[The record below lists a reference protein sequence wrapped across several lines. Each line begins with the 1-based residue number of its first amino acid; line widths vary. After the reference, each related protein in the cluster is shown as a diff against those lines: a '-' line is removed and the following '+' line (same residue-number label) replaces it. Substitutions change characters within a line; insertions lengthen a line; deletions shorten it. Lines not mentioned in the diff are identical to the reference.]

1 MRNSLYI
8 LGIFYSVILVSSCG
22 GDAEKQVAQDHKAYH
37 NPAVE
42 SYTVAI
48 QTDSANA
55 SLYYKRSLALYNI
68 NMEELALK
76 DLEKAVVL
84 DPQNDVFWSAK
95 GELLNILEKHDQAV
109 LAFKKA
115 FELKPRELKYNLAIA
130 NSLLLSN
137 KVEQSRNIV
146 DKILQVAPNYPDAYY
161 LQAQIEAAGKDTL
174 KAETLLKKALQIDPY
189 YYEASLLLGEYYA
202 EQKNKMAIRQY
213 EYTYE
218 LEPSDVYPL
227 FQIGYFY
234 EMQHDTPKAKEAY
247 MKCILANRDYTDA
260 YMQMG
265 KILLQQDSA
274 EKAKRN
280 LLLAVATEPAS
291 SNAHYWLGM
300 AYEKLNNADS
310 ARLQY
315 ANAAG
320 LNPENSKAKEAV
332 QRLKK

>member
-1 MRNSLYI
+1 MRNSLFI
-8 LGIFYSVILVSSCG
+8 LGMLYAVIMVSSCTD
-22 GDAEKQVAQDHKAYH
+22 DAGKQVEQDHKAYH

-42 SYTVAI
+42 SYTAAI
-48 QTDSANA
+48 QEDSANA

-76 DLEKAVVL
+76 DLEKAVAL
-84 DPQNDVFWSAK
+84 EPQNDVFWAAK
-95 GELLNILEKHDQAV
+95 GELLDILEKHDQAV

-115 FELKPRELKYNLAIA
+115 SEIKPKELKYSLSIA
-130 NSLLLSN
+130 NSLLLGN

-146 DKILQVAPNYPDAYY
+146 DKILQAAPNYPDAYY
-161 LQAQIEAAGKDTL
+161 LQAKIEAAGRDTL
-174 KAETLLKKALQIDPY
+174 KAETLLKKALQMDPY
-189 YYEASLLLGEYYA
+189 YYEAALLLGEYYA
-202 EQKNKMAIRQY
+202 EQKNKMAVRQY
-213 EYTYE
+213 EYTYQ

-234 EMQHDTPKAKEAY
+234 ETVNDTPRAKEAY

-260 YMQMG
+260 YIQMG

-280 LLLAVATEPAS
+280 LLIAVATEPAS
-291 SNAHYWLGM
+291 SSAHYWLGM
-300 AYEKLNNADS
+300 AYEQLRNTDS
-310 ARLQY
+310 ARFEY
-315 ANAAG
+315 ANALG
-320 LNPENSKAKEAV
+320 LNPGNTRAKEAT